1 MQSNPEKVL
10 VATDLS
16 PHSDRAL
23 DRAVSLARQIEAE
36 LHVVHAIEGEP
47 VSGHRDE
54 LRREAERLISAYVR
68 SARAGR
74 GLAFSTHVTFG
85 PGPEAIMRCAEEV
98 KADIVVLGTH
108 KPRTGDL
115 LRHTT
120 IARVLRESGRPVLLV
135 TERPL
140 APYRKVMVAVDMSE
154 CSRAA
159 LEFALRLLPEAEL
172 TVVHAYEVPF
182 ATFISGEDSDRTV
195 EAKHRENT
203 ERLVAGEVGAFL
215 ERYAGKA
222 PSIRQVV
229 ARGMVREVVR
239 KEAKRLRPEL
249 LVIGTHGRSGV
260 AHALLGSV
268 AEDLLRQPPCD
279 ILAVR

>member
-1 MQSNPEKVL
+1 
-10 VATDLS
+10 
-16 PHSDRAL
+16 
-23 DRAVSLARQIEAE
+23 
-36 LHVVHAIEGEP
+36 
-47 VSGHRDE
+47 
-54 LRREAERLISAYVR
+54 
-68 SARAGR
+68 
-74 GLAFSTHVTFG
+74 
-85 PGPEAIMRCAEEV
+85 
-98 KADIVVLGTH
+98 
-108 KPRTGDL
+108 
-115 LRHTT
+115 
-120 IARVLRESGRPVLLV
+120 
-135 TERPL
+135 
-140 APYRKVMVAVDMSE
+140 MVAVDMSE
-154 CSRAA
+154 CSRTA

-195 EAKHRENT
+195 EAKHRENI
-203 ERLVAGEVGAFL
+203 ERLVAGEVEAFL
-215 ERYAGKA
+215 DRYSGKA

-239 KEAKRLRPEL
+239 NETKRSRPEL